1 MPVNSVRRLRSDA
14 FPLLKLSQVDE
25 MRSAIAIGVGLLV
38 GMLTIS
44 VIEAIGMALYPL
56 PAGVDRHDPAS
67 LETVIASLPPGSF
80 VFVLLAW
87 ALGAMHGGGFAA
99 YLSRGPRVLHGLI
112 VGAIL
117 MACGIYQLVVI
128 PHPTW
133 FAITGVLLFLPCAFV
148 GALIGTQPLP
158 GNREGWIVKEI
169 PNYSG
174 T

>member
-1 MPVNSVRRLRSDA
+1 
-14 FPLLKLSQVDE
+14 

-38 GMLTIS
+38 GMLTIT
-44 VIEAIGMALYPL
+44 VIDAIGMALYPL
-56 PAGVDRHDPAS
+56 PAGVDPDNPESIRAAIP
-67 LETVIASLPPGSF
+67 TLPLGSF
-80 VFVLLAW
+80 VFLLAAW

-117 MACGIYQLVVI
+117 MAYAIYQLYVFGG
-128 PHPTW
+128 PTW
-133 FAITGVLLFLPCAFV
+133 FTVTGVLLFLPCAYI

-158 GNREGWIVKEI
+158 GNREGWIIKEV